1 MPRGYRTHKAS
12 RVLLQR
18 IGRNV
23 AKRRRQR
30 GLSQLELA
38 MTMGVDKMTI
48 SRIERG
54 LSNFAMGT
62 LESLAKILR
71 VSMHDLLS

>member
-1 MPRGYRTHKAS
+1 
-12 RVLLQR
+12 
-18 IGRNV
+18 
-23 AKRRRQR
+23 
-30 GLSQLELA
+30 